1 MVPNCRLFSW
11 TFETHVDPGSYR
23 NGKFRGQS
31 KVWNLK
37 SVPALLLAAKWS
49 VAKCILLTNWKTFML
64 HTLQFSQLACL
75 TLMNY
80 FSNNIKWSDKVILR
94 IKKKKRILMPCHAN
108 KTVTNCVL
116 IVHGTCFYITVF
128 DHCTFFVSCNSV
140 FFWTRNNAPSLIL
153 DLSLSFW
160 HMYLIP
166 GLQGYIPCL
175 NLYFCIHQVC
185 STNDLDWL

>member
-1 MVPNCRLFSW
+1 MPIFPGPKSCIRWEPPVI
-11 TFETHVDPGSYR
+11 VDYFPEHLKPMLTLDHIEMG
-23 NGKFRGQS
+23 NLEAKEKLN

-94 IKKKKRILMPCHAN
+94 IKKKKE
-108 KTVTNCVL
+108 
-116 IVHGTCFYITVF
+116 
-128 DHCTFFVSCNSV
+128 S
-140 FFWTRNNAPSLIL
+140 
-153 DLSLSFW
+153 
-160 HMYLIP
+160 
-166 GLQGYIPCL
+166 
-175 NLYFCIHQVC
+175 
-185 STNDLDWL
+185 